1 MDKALSVSGLM
12 MGQDGARN
20 MSISSGF
27 YSLIRA
33 IRRSSSKAEQE
44 RIVQKELDLIR
55 QNLAQPEVSQKKTKE
70 FLVRLIYCEML
81 GLSANFAYIHAL
93 KMAQQGVLLNKR
105 VGYLAVGL
113 FLHPQHELI
122 LLLINTIQKDL
133 HSTNILDVC
142 VGLTASSQ
150 LIGPEMIPAI
160 LPSIE
165 EKLQHP
171 QEVVRKKAV
180 LALHSF
186 LLKSP
191 QLISQM
197 TDRFQ
202 QALCDRAPGV
212 MNAVLHIYRTLIM
225 ENPSQHRTLVRS
237 LVSILDQ
244 VIQRKLSADFEFRGV
259 PAPWLQ
265 IQLLEMLAIL
275 GENNLKTSQLMYDVL
290 EQTLDASNNVVQIS
304 CGVQYE
310 CIMTI
315 ARVHPKPAL
324 LKKAANCISL
334 FLKASMN
341 NLKYIGLK
349 ALSAIHKVYPDCTL
363 QHQLTVVE
371 CLEDAD
377 LTIRKAT
384 LNLLY
389 QMCNKD
395 NITAISEKLLDCLD
409 VNEEDEFSKKEHI
422 HKVIEMSHRFHP
434 NVRWYV
440 DNILK
445 ILQQGDDVVPPNT
458 VNNVICAI
466 QKDPLDPSLCAS
478 IIQLALSAASQKSL
492 TEYSAQLVAWILGE
506 HGFSERSPVPAS
518 DMLTIL
524 CRLLVRRGPLATQTP
539 HTQGCVL
546 AAITKAVGRS
556 GLVTE
561 EVRKVTTRMIASKF
575 VEVRQR
581 ASELKMLVENGD
593 CAELLGSNQV
603 DAAVQTNQLDWTLS
617 FLDEYVSE
625 ALETGAAPYKPKQ
638 QRSAEKHNS
647 PEVMRPF
654 LAGLNFKPYASPSTS
669 LLTATESSDSLPPSN
684 RDAAGITSSPQPSLS
699 SGATGNSS
707 EMEDVGR
714 PVKLKTEGVK
724 KVWSSAGYSRQAE
737 VRKKVSPKKE
747 RKVEEMEEEKQTG
760 FQPQTQMTTVSALGS
775 SRREPLLDQ
784 QQESEEE
791 KRKQELAKAL
801 FGNVQ
806 TTSQNDKQTSEVAS
820 RKHLDGKLQGVL
832 FENTEGLSFADR
844 CTEEGLVILR
854 DSSRVS
860 GESHDLLQT
869 TKPAFSG
876 HNMLLDVADVGEEQD
891 KHNISERLLSDL
903 ALRETIATS
912 DPSLDAAA
920 LRTQESLDLRAV
932 KSNSSGQA
940 EKRNK
945 MLSLLDDDNDDNVDE
960 LGTMMKTMSPWQ
972 HDTEVPSLPTE
983 LRKAPSSNA
992 TEELVFDNCVRLTM
1006 RRVWEEDAL
1015 VLVLQLASVADAEDV
1030 KITLDMPSN
1039 MTCFHNEVET
1049 ATIEIGSLPAKSNV
1063 TRVAKLS
1070 CRVPAANMSLGGELT
1085 FRDAARALKR
1095 LFFQT
1100 PIHIKDLIRPKE
1112 LSTEEFGKLWPE
1124 HTLDLRLVLEVKGQ
1138 TMSNIMNVMRSI
1150 HLFPVE
1156 IIGNEGI
1163 ICGSLLGSSTCL
1175 VHVKMEGGKLD
1186 LWVKSRSKLLSQVL
1200 AKNCARLL
1208 QGEAVR

>member
-1 MDKALSVSGLM
+1 MDKALSFPGLM

-20 MSISSGF
+20 PSISSGF

-33 IRRSSSKAEQE
+33 IRRTSSKAEQE

-55 QNLAQPEVSQKKTKE
+55 QNLAQPEVSQTKMKE

-81 GLSANFAYIHAL
+81 GQSANFSYIHAL

-212 MNAVLHIYRTLIM
+212 MNAVLHIYRTLITD
-225 ENPSQHRTLVRS
+225 NPSQHRTLVRS

-244 VIQRKLSADFEFRGV
+244 VIQRKLSAEFEFRGV

-290 EQTLDASNNVVQIS
+290 EQTLDASTNVTLIS
-304 CGVQYE
+304 SGVQYE

-315 ARVHPKPAL
+315 ARIHPKPAL

-334 FLKASMN
+334 FLQASAN
-341 NLKYIGLK
+341 NLKYVGLK

-409 VNEEDEFSKKEHI
+409 VAEEDEFSKREHI
-422 HKVIEMSHRFHP
+422 HKVIELSHRFHP
-434 NVRWYV
+434 SLRWYV

-445 ILQQGDDVVPPNT
+445 ILQQGDDVVPPDT

-466 QKDPLDPSLCAS
+466 QKDPLDPILCGS
-478 IIQLALSAASQKSL
+478 IIQLALSVASEKSL
-492 TEYSAQLVAWILGE
+492 TEYSTQLVAWILGE
-506 HGFSERSPVPAS
+506 HGCSERSPVPAS
-518 DMLTIL
+518 EMLTIL
-524 CRLLVRRGPLATQTP
+524 SRLLVRRGPLTTQTP
-539 HTQGCVL
+539 HTKDCVL
-546 AAITKAVGRS
+546 AAITKAVSRS

-561 EVRKVTTRMIASKF
+561 EARKITTGMMASKF

-581 ASELKMLVENGD
+581 ASEVKMLVENGD
-593 CAELLGSNQV
+593 CTELLGSSQV
-603 DAAVQTNQLDWTLS
+603 DAAVQTDQLDWTLS

-737 VRKKVSPKKE
+737 VRRKVSPKEE
-747 RKVEEMEEEKQTG
+747 RMVEETEEEKQAG

-775 SRREPLLDQ
+775 SRREPSLDQ

-801 FGNVQ
+801 FGNMQ
-806 TTSQNDKQTSEVAS
+806 MTSQVKENDKQTSEVVS
-820 RKHLDGKLQGVL
+820 RNHLDGKLQDVL

-844 CTEEGLVILR
+844 CTEEGLVI
-854 DSSRVS
+854 SSKLS

-876 HNMLLDVADVGEEQD
+876 HNMLLDVADVDTGQD
-891 KHNISERLLSDL
+891 QLNISERLQCDL
-903 ALRETIATS
+903 ALRETISAS

-920 LRTQESLDLRAV
+920 LHAPESLDLHAV

-945 MLSLLDDDNDDNVDE
+945 MVSLLDDDNDDNVDE

-972 HDTEVPSLPTE
+972 HDGEVPSLPAE

-992 TEELVFDNCVRLTM
+992 TEELVFDNSVRLTM

-1100 PIHIKDLIRPKE
+1100 PIHIRDLIRPKE

-1138 TMSNIMNVMRSI
+1138 TMSNIMNMMRSI

-1208 QGEAVR
+1208 RGEAVR

>member
-1 MDKALSVSGLM
+1 MDKALSFPGLM

-20 MSISSGF
+20 PSISSGF

-33 IRRSSSKAEQE
+33 IRRTSSKAEQE

-55 QNLAQPEVSQKKTKE
+55 QNLAQPEVSQTKMKE

-81 GLSANFAYIHAL
+81 GQSANFSYIHAL

-212 MNAVLHIYRTLIM
+212 MNAVLHIYRTLITD
-225 ENPSQHRTLVRS
+225 NPSQHRTLVRS

-244 VIQRKLSADFEFRGV
+244 VIQRKLSAEFEFRGV

-290 EQTLDASNNVVQIS
+290 EQTLDASTNVTLIS
-304 CGVQYE
+304 SGVQYE

-315 ARVHPKPAL
+315 ARIHPKPAL

-334 FLKASMN
+334 FLQASAN
-341 NLKYIGLK
+341 NLKYVGLK

-409 VNEEDEFSKKEHI
+409 VTEEDEFSKREHI
-422 HKVIEMSHRFHP
+422 HKVIELSHRFHP
-434 NVRWYV
+434 SLRWYV

-445 ILQQGDDVVPPNT
+445 ILQQGDDFVPPDT

-466 QKDPLDPSLCAS
+466 QKDPLDPILCGS
-478 IIQLALSAASQKSL
+478 IIQLALSVASEKSL
-492 TEYSAQLVAWILGE
+492 TEYSTQLVAWILGE
-506 HGFSERSPVPAS
+506 HGCSERSPVPAS
-518 DMLTIL
+518 EMLTIL
-524 CRLLVRRGPLATQTP
+524 SRLLVRRGPLTTQTP
-539 HTQGCVL
+539 HTKDCVL
-546 AAITKAVGRS
+546 AAITKAVSRS

-561 EVRKVTTRMIASKF
+561 EARKITTGMMASKF

-581 ASELKMLVENGD
+581 ASEVKMLVENGD
-593 CAELLGSNQV
+593 CTELLGSSQV
-603 DAAVQTNQLDWTLS
+603 DAAVQTDQSLGVYIDDKLSWHEHIGVVCNRIAKGRESMWIDSDRFFSPLLQLDWTLS

-737 VRKKVSPKKE
+737 VRRKVSPKEE
-747 RKVEEMEEEKQTG
+747 RMVEETEEEKQAG

-775 SRREPLLDQ
+775 SRREPSLDQ

-806 TTSQNDKQTSEVAS
+806 MTSQVKEGKR
-820 RKHLDGKLQGVL
+820 RK
-832 FENTEGLSFADR
+832 
-844 CTEEGLVILR
+844 
-854 DSSRVS
+854 
-860 GESHDLLQT
+860 
-869 TKPAFSG
+869 
-876 HNMLLDVADVGEEQD
+876 
-891 KHNISERLLSDL
+891 
-903 ALRETIATS
+903 ETRWS
-912 DPSLDAAA
+912 
-920 LRTQESLDLRAV
+920 
-932 KSNSSGQA
+932 
-940 EKRNK
+940 
-945 MLSLLDDDNDDNVDE
+945 
-960 LGTMMKTMSPWQ
+960 
-972 HDTEVPSLPTE
+972 
-983 LRKAPSSNA
+983 
-992 TEELVFDNCVRLTM
+992 VRLTM

-1049 ATIEIGSLPAKSNV
+1049 ATLRLEVCLQSRYV

-1100 PIHIKDLIRPKE
+1100 PIHIRDLIRPKE

-1138 TMSNIMNVMRSI
+1138 TMSNIMNMMRSI

-1208 QGEAVR
+1208 RGEAVR